1 MTGTDFPYFAM
12 RLEHQA
18 RSLFIDVYDLAGKSW
33 HRAIREEYLD
43 RDTGT
48 ENFSLFFW
56 DGTTTAGKKTYT
68 LPDGQYIVRLSLLK
82 ALGDTTNPAHWET
95 WTSPVITIDRP

>member
-12 RLEHQA
+12 RLQHQA
-18 RSLFIDVYDLAGKSW
+18 RSLFMDVYDLAGKNW
-33 HRAIREEYLD
+33 HRAIREEYLV